1 MFYYMKKFW
10 KDNLLV
16 TLILFFAGLCQT
28 IVSVQ
33 VASALD
39 ALIAFDFPG
48 FVKTVGIVLVLFGIQ
63 FIFVRIQII
72 KISQV
77 KQKMATAIRQDIT
90 ERIEKASYN
99 EFHKRQVGTY
109 ASWLSNDLS
118 TIEAGG
124 FDQFYNLLSGG
135 IATLT
140 SIVALFL
147 FHWSLVVWSLIAGS
161 LTIYL
166 PKIFE
171 KQMAAASLN
180 TTQENEQFLSQISE
194 VLAGFDTLFSYSLL
208 NRITNQTK
216 AASLQLAEAKN
227 KQAVVVSNVTITGIF
242 GNVFGQI
249 SILTLTGLL
258 AFRQVVP
265 IGAFAATSNLGITIF
280 NTLGNVSTQLAQIR
294 SIRPIFDKFE
304 SIAEQ
309 PQIDEVQFSSKMTG
323 IELNDLTYAYGDK
336 EVLTDVSYTFNL
348 GNKYAV
354 VGSSGSGKS
363 TLLNLLIGKLT
374 DYTGS
379 ATFSDVELRQIE
391 GEKLRENILYIDQ
404 APYLFSGT
412 IRDNITL
419 GEAFSDEAFTQVI
432 AEAALEDIIDKLPE
446 GLDTDVGEAGRLLS
460 GGQRQRI
467 ALARGLIRGKSII
480 LIDEGTSSLD
490 EASALRIEESL
501 INNPDLTVIMIT
513 HQLRESIEKQLDGVL
528 VLKSL

>member
-1 MFYYMKKFW
+1 MFYYIKKFW

-39 ALIAFDFPG
+39 ALIAFDFSA
-48 FVKTVGIVLVLFGIQ
+48 FVKIVGIVLLLFGIQ
-63 FIFVRIQII
+63 FIFVRWQII
-72 KISQV
+72 KISHV
-77 KQKMATAIRQDIT
+77 KQKMATEIRQDIT

-124 FDQFYNLLSGG
+124 FDQFYALLSGA
-135 IATLT
+135 IATVT
-140 SIVALFL
+140 SIIALFF
-147 FHWSLVVWSLIAGS
+147 FHWSLVVWSLIAGA

-171 KQMAAASLN
+171 KQMAQASLN
-180 TTQENEQFLSQISE
+180 TTQENENFLSQVSE
-194 VLAGFDTLFSYSLL
+194 ALAGFDTLFSYGLL
-208 NRITNQTK
+208 NRITTQTNS
-216 AASLQLAEAKN
+216 ASLQLADAKN
-227 KQAVVVSNVTITGIF
+227 KQAVVVSNVTIAGVF

-258 AFRQVVP
+258 AFQSIVP

-294 SIRPIFDKFE
+294 SIQPIFDKFE
-304 SIAEQ
+304 QVEEQ
-309 PQIDEVQFSSKMTG
+309 PQVKSIPFPNKMTG
-323 IELNDLTYAYGDK
+323 LELQDLTYAYGDK
-336 EVLTDVSYTFNL
+336 KVLSNISYSFNL
-348 GNKYAV
+348 GHKYAV
-354 VGSSGSGKS
+354 IGPSGSGKS
-363 TLLNLLIGKLT
+363 TLLNILIGKLT
-374 DYTGS
+374 EYTGS
-379 ATFSDVELRQIE
+379 ATFANLELKETE
-391 GEKLRENILYIDQ
+391 GKMLRENILYIDQ

-412 IRDNITL
+412 IHDNITL
-419 GEAFSDEAFTQVI
+419 GEVFSEDAFDQVI
-432 AEAALEDIIDKLPE
+432 KDAALEDIIFKLPL
-446 GLDTDVGEAGRLLS
+446 GLHTDVGEAGRLLS

-513 HQLRESIEKQLDGVL
+513 HQLRDSIKNQLDGVL
-528 VLKSL
+528 ALI